1 MSRGTG
7 GISARR
13 LRQAEPDDTL
23 DATNLPDP
31 RAREVAA
38 LVTVDEGVLNA
49 IREVFT
55 GTGLADDPTKVRA
68 LLQARSSVAE
78 AWRDARNSYIEC
90 GRALLAVDRQLTA
103 TEQDA
108 LKRGFARL
116 FPFSETIASQFR
128 QIARAVDEGRLPL
141 DVCPGSYS
149 TAYQLALLT
158 PGQMELARSRGL
170 LRANV
175 SRHAVLAFRRE
186 VRGVTGTPRQEIDF
200 SRLRGEARRLEA
212 ERRRQLE
219 ALLATRRR
227 LREICALLRGSEEG

>member
-1 MSRGTG
+1 VSRG

-13 LRQAEPDDTL
+13 LRQAEPDDAL
-23 DATNLPDP
+23 DAANLPDP

-38 LVTVDEGVLNA
+38 LVTVDEGVLKT
-49 IREVFT
+49 IREIFA
-55 GTGLADDPTKVRA
+55 GTGLADDPTKVRT

-78 AWRDARNSYIEC
+78 AWRDARNAYIEC

-116 FPFSETIASQFR
+116 FPFSETVASQFR
-128 QIARAVDEGRLPL
+128 QIARAVDDGRLPL
-141 DVCPGSYS
+141 EICPGSYS

-170 LRANV
+170 LCADV
-175 SRHAVLAFRRE
+175 SRHAILAFRRE
-186 VRGVTGTPRQEIDF
+186 VRGVTGAPRDGIDF
-200 SRLRGEARRLEA
+200 SRLRGEARRLETE
-212 ERRRQLE
+212 ERRLQE
-219 ALLATRRR
+219 ALQATQRR
-227 LREICALLRGSEEG
+227 LREIRALLQDQEAEG